1 MAVHD
6 RRYKRILTSP
16 VFAYDVARLL
26 ADEFDLG
33 TVARPTLQAGPTSS
47 VRESE
52 RERIA
57 DAAWTFD
64 TDRQRTVM
72 MIVEAQ
78 SARQRHL
85 AVRLLR
91 YVVDRLLELCEDRQR
106 YDPAGGLPPVVVAVL
121 YTGPDQWRMPS
132 LPELFSPVARALM
145 QFEFPLRYY
154 DVRHMD
160 RREDPDRPLLRLAF
174 DIERAGDPGETV
186 PVAQAIR
193 ALEDPDAYA
202 LMTRFLSDKMQ
213 QWANLRDARGRHLVD
228 VVRLD
233 DRRPLKEVER
243 EMETIQERFDR
254 LMGERHT
261 AGLTAGLTAGRAE
274 GEIVG
279 LLVSFRRALADSG
292 LDHQLAAAVEVH
304 ADRIVAAARRGVR
317 FDLEDIPDAARLMA
331 AIRDGGGPARVSAER
346 IWALL
351 PHIPEEDAEPE

>member
-1 MAVHD
+1 M
-6 RRYKRILTSP
+6 
-16 VFAYDVARLL
+16 
-26 ADEFDLG
+26 
-33 TVARPTLQAGPTSS
+33 
-47 VRESE
+47 
-52 RERIA
+52 
-57 DAAWTFD
+57 
-64 TDRQRTVM
+64 
-72 MIVEAQ
+72 
-78 SARQRHL
+78 
-85 AVRLLR
+85 
-91 YVVDRLLELCEDRQR
+91 
-106 YDPAGGLPPVVVAVL
+106 
-121 YTGPDQWRMPS
+121 
-132 LPELFSPVARALM
+132 
-145 QFEFPLRYY
+145 
-154 DVRHMD
+154 
-160 RREDPDRPLLRLAF
+160 
-174 DIERAGDPGETV
+174 
-186 PVAQAIR
+186 AQAIR
-193 ALEDPDAYA
+193 ALEDADAHA

-213 QWANLRDARGRHLVD
+213 QWANLRDARGRCLVD

-261 AGLTAGLTAGRAE
+261 AGLTE

-292 LDHQLAAAVEVH
+292 LDPRLAAAVEAH